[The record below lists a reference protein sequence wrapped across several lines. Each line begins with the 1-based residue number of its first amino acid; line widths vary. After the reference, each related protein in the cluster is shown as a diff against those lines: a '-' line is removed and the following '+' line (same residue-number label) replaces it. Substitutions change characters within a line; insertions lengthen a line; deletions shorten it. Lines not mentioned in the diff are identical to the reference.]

1 MSMALPVPNLD
12 DRRFQDLVDDAKR
25 LVQQRC
31 PEWTDHNVSDPGVTL
46 IETFAWMTDQV
57 LYRLNRVPERNYIK
71 FLELIGVRLF
81 PPTAA
86 RAAITFWLAGP
97 QPGTIHIRPGTQA
110 ATVRTE
116 ADEAIVFTTIGDV
129 PIVPCTLSRLA
140 SSLAGQKEVS
150 DHTDALEAR
159 TSFFCFG
166 KVPKPDDGLLVGLSE
181 SIPSCAVTLRFRCD
195 IEGVGVDPE
204 NPRRVWEAW
213 DGYAWSSC
221 EVDRDGTGGL
231 NRDGDVVLHIPKSHT
246 VSVINQQRAGWLRA
260 RVLKPEPD
268 QPTYSASPIIKGL
281 TAFTIGGT
289 AEAVNAELVEN
300 ELLGASE
307 GVPGQRFALKHRPV
321 VPGGAANVLEVGGV
335 DGEDIEGAKVRG
347 PIVLR
352 TRDRAVT
359 MEDYEHLAREA
370 APEVARV
377 RCVTAG
383 DGADAGGVRIL
394 VVPAAGSTDGRLRF
408 EQLVPA
414 EETLQRIAHRLE
426 DSRVIGTRVLV
437 EPPVYRGVTVVAKLR
452 PRASANPS
460 RLQAEALDALFHYFH
475 PVTGG
480 PDRNGW
486 PFGRPAHFQ
495 EDGFTQRFMS
505 AFDAAL
511 APIFATM
518 DNLPTYFDPWL
529 TPPDFLEWLGSWF
542 GLALDDSWSVERRRA
557 VLAAAFEFYRMRGT
571 VKGLKAQIETLTG
584 GTVEII
590 DTGGIA
596 TSTTAGEALP
606 GSPNFALMV
615 RVAVDDPAAINATRL
630 DALVAAAKPAHVT
643 HKVQLVKR
651 SKVPDAVEVTSA

>member
-1 MSMALPVPNLD
+1 MALPVPNLD

-97 QPGTIHIRPGTQA
+97 QPGVIHIRPGTQA
-110 ATVRTE
+110 ATLRTE
-116 ADEAIVFTTIGDV
+116 TDEAIVFTTIGDLA
-129 PIVPCTLSRLA
+129 IIPC
-140 SSLAGQKEVS
+140 SLARVASTLGGEKEVS
-150 DHTDALEAR
+150 DHTEALEAH
-159 TSFFCFG
+159 TSFYCFD
-166 KVPKPDDGLLVGLSE
+166 KVPKPDDVLLVGLSE
-181 SIPSCAVTLRFRCD
+181 AVPSCAVTLRFNCD

-204 NPRRVWEAW
+204 NPPLVWEAW
-213 DGYAWSSC
+213 DGYAWTPC

-246 VSVINQQRAGWLRA
+246 VSVIEQQRAGWLRA

-307 GVPGQRFALKHRPV
+307 GVPGQRLTLKHHPV
-321 VPGGAANVLEVGGV
+321 VPGGAANILEVSGIDGWQEWKQAQHFVDSKADDRHFVLDAVSGEVQLGPGVREPDGTFRNYGAVPAKGSRLRLRSYLIGGGRKGNVARNTITVLKSSIPYVSKVQNRRAAEGGV
-335 DGEDIEGAKVRG
+335 DGEDIESAKVRG

-377 RCVTAG
+377 HCVTAG

-394 VVPAAGSTDGRLRF
+394 VVPAAGSSDGRLRF
-408 EQLVPA
+408 EQLVPG
-414 EETLQRIAHRLE
+414 EDTLQRIARRLE

-460 RLQAEALDALFHYFH
+460 RLQGEALEALYQYFH
-475 PVTGG
+475 PISGG

-486 PFGRPAHFQ
+486 PFGRPVHVGEVYSVLQ
-495 EDGFTQRFMS
+495 
-505 AFDAAL
+505 
-511 APIFATM
+511 
-518 DNLPTYFDPWL
+518 
-529 TPPDFLEWLGSWF
+529 
-542 GLALDDSWSVERRRA
+542 GL
-557 VLAAAFEFYRMRGT
+557 RGT
-571 VKGLKAQIETLTG
+571 ELVEDARLFGADPVTGQRGQAVQRLVIE
-584 GTVEII
+584 
-590 DTGGIA
+590 
-596 TSTTAGEALP
+596 P
-606 GSPNFALMV
+606 H
-615 RVAVDDPAAINATRL
+615 
-630 DALVAAAKPAHVT
+630 ALVYSYEHQV
-643 HKVQLVKR
+643 LVEG
-651 SKVPDAVEVTSA
+651 A

>member
-1 MSMALPVPNLD
+1 MALPVPNLD

-97 QPGTIHIRPGTQA
+97 QPGTIQIRPGAQA
-110 ATVRTE
+110 ATLRTDT
-116 ADEAIVFTTIGDV
+116 DEAIVFTTVGDL
-129 PIVPCTLSRLA
+129 PIVSTSLARIA
-140 SSLAGQKEVS
+140 SSLAGEKEVR
-150 DHTDALEAR
+150 DHTEALEAK
-159 TSFFCFG
+159 TSFFCFD
-166 KVPKPDDGLLVGLSE
+166 KVPKADDVLLVGLADAV
-181 SIPSCAVTLRFRCD
+181 PSCAATLRFNCD

-204 NPRRVWEAW
+204 NPPLVWEAW
-213 DGYAWSSC
+213 DGYAWSAC

-246 VSVINQQRAGWLRA
+246 VSVIQQQRAGWLRA

-281 TAFTIGGT
+281 SAFTTGGT
-289 AEAVNAELVEN
+289 VEAVNAELVEN

-307 GVPGQRFALKHRPV
+307 GVPGQRFSLKHRPV
-321 VPGGAANVLEVGGV
+321 VPGGSAAVLEVSGIDGWQEWKQVQDFFDSKADDRHFVLDAVAGEVQLGPGVREPDGALRMYGAVPPKGSRLRLRSYLIGGGRNGNVARNTISVLKSSIPYVSRVQNRRAAEGGV
-335 DGEDIEGAKVRG
+335 DGEDIENAKVRG

-394 VVPAAGSTDGRLRF
+394 VVPAAGSNDGRLRF

-414 EETLQRIAHRLE
+414 EETLQRIGHRLDE
-426 DSRVIGTRVLV
+426 SRLIGTRVLV

-452 PRASANPS
+452 PRASANPA
-460 RLQAEALDALFHYFH
+460 RLQADALEALYHYFH
-475 PVTGG
+475 PISGG
-480 PDRNGW
+480 PDKNGW
-486 PFGRPAHFQ
+486 PFGRPVHVGEVYSVLQ
-495 EDGFTQRFMS
+495 
-505 AFDAAL
+505 
-511 APIFATM
+511 
-518 DNLPTYFDPWL
+518 
-529 TPPDFLEWLGSWF
+529 
-542 GLALDDSWSVERRRA
+542 GL
-557 VLAAAFEFYRMRGT
+557 RGT
-571 VKGLKAQIETLTG
+571 ELVEDARLFGADPVTGQRGQAVQRLVIE
-584 GTVEII
+584 
-590 DTGGIA
+590 
-596 TSTTAGEALP
+596 P
-606 GSPNFALMV
+606 H
-615 RVAVDDPAAINATRL
+615 
-630 DALVAAAKPAHVT
+630 ALVFSYEHQV
-643 HKVQLVKR
+643 LVEG
-651 SKVPDAVEVTSA
+651 A

>member
-1 MSMALPVPNLD
+1 MALPVPNLD

-57 LYRLNRVPERNYIK
+57 LYRLNRIPERNYIK

-116 ADEAIVFTTIGDV
+116 ADEAIAFTTIGDLA
-129 PIVPCTLSRLA
+129 IVPCTLSRLA
-140 SSLAGQKEVS
+140 SSLGGEKEVS
-150 DHTDALEAR
+150 DHTEALEAR
-159 TSFFCFG
+159 TSFFCFD
-166 KVPKPDDGLLVGLSE
+166 KVPKPDDVLLVGLSE
-181 SIPSCAVTLRFRCD
+181 AVPSCAVTLRFKCD
-195 IEGVGVDPE
+195 IEGMGVDPE
-204 NPRRVWEAW
+204 NPPLVWEAW
-213 DGYAWSSC
+213 DGYAWSAC
-221 EVDRDGTGGL
+221 DVDRDGTGGL
-231 NRDGDVVLHIPKSHT
+231 NRDGDVVLHVPKSHA
-246 VSVINQQRAGWLRA
+246 VSVIQQQRAGWLRA

-268 QPTYSASPIIKGL
+268 QPTYTASPIIKGL

-289 AEAVNAELVEN
+289 VEAVNAELVEN
-300 ELLGASE
+300 ELLGVSE
-307 GVPGQRFALKHRPV
+307 GVPGQRFALKHHPV
-321 VPGGAANVLEVGGV
+321 VPGGAANILEVSGVDGWQEWKQAQHFVDSSAEDRHFVLDAASGEVQLGPGVREPDGTFRNYGAVPPKGSRLRLRSYLIGGGQKGNVARNTITVLKSSIPYVSKVQNRRAAEGGV
-335 DGEDIEGAKVRG
+335 DGEDIEAAKVRG

-359 MEDYEHLAREA
+359 QEDYEHLAREA

-394 VVPAAGSTDGRLRF
+394 VVPAAGSHDGRLRF

-452 PRASANPS
+452 PRPNANPS
-460 RLQAEALDALFHYFH
+460 RLQGEALEALYHYFH
-475 PVTGG
+475 PIIGG

-486 PFGRPAHFQ
+486 PFGRPVHVGEVYSVLQ
-495 EDGFTQRFMS
+495 
-505 AFDAAL
+505 
-511 APIFATM
+511 
-518 DNLPTYFDPWL
+518 
-529 TPPDFLEWLGSWF
+529 
-542 GLALDDSWSVERRRA
+542 GL
-557 VLAAAFEFYRMRGT
+557 RGT
-571 VKGLKAQIETLTG
+571 ELVEDARLFGADPVTGQRGQAVQRLVIE
-584 GTVEII
+584 
-590 DTGGIA
+590 
-596 TSTTAGEALP
+596 P
-606 GSPNFALMV
+606 H
-615 RVAVDDPAAINATRL
+615 
-630 DALVAAAKPAHVT
+630 ALVYSYEHQV
-643 HKVQLVKR
+643 LVEG
-651 SKVPDAVEVTSA
+651 A

>member
-1 MSMALPVPNLD
+1 MSVALPVPNLD

-97 QPGTIHIRPGTQA
+97 QPGTIQIRPGTQV

-116 ADEAIVFTTIGDV
+116 TDEAIVFTTIGDL
-129 PIVPCTLSRLA
+129 PIVPCSLSHLA
-140 SSLAGQKEVS
+140 SSLAGEKEVS
-150 DHTDALEAR
+150 DHTDALQAKS
-159 TSFFCFG
+159 SFFCFD
-166 KVPKPDDGLLVGLSE
+166 KVPKPDDVLLVGLSE
-181 SIPSCAVTLRFRCD
+181 AVPACAVTLRFNCD

-204 NPRRVWEAW
+204 NPPLVWEAW
-213 DGYAWSSC
+213 DGYAWTPC
-221 EVDRDGTGGL
+221 DVDRDGTGGL
-231 NRDGDVVLHIPKSHT
+231 NRNGDVVLHIPKSHA
-246 VSVINQQRAGWLRA
+246 VSVIQQQRAGWLRA

-281 TAFTIGGT
+281 TAFSIGGT
-289 AEAVNAELVEN
+289 VEAVNAELVEN
-300 ELLGASE
+300 ELLGVSE
-307 GVPGQRFALKHRPV
+307 GVPGQRLTLKHRPV
-321 VPGGAANVLEVGGV
+321 VPGGAAAILEVSGIDGWQEWKQAQHFVDSTADDRHFVLDAVSGEVQLGPGVREPDGAFRNYGAVPPKGARLRLRSYLIGGGRKGNVARNTITVLKSAIPYVSRVQNRRAAEGGV

-394 VVPAAGSTDGRLRF
+394 VVPAAGSNDGRLRF
-408 EQLVPA
+408 EQLVPT
-414 EETLQRIAHRLE
+414 EETLQRIAHRLDE
-426 DSRVIGTRVLV
+426 SRVIGTRILV

-452 PRASANPS
+452 PRSNANPA
-460 RLQAEALDALFHYFH
+460 RLQADALEALYHYFH
-475 PVTGG
+475 AISGG
-480 PDRNGW
+480 PDGNGW
-486 PFGRPAHFQ
+486 PFGRPVHVGEVYSVLQ
-495 EDGFTQRFMS
+495 
-505 AFDAAL
+505 
-511 APIFATM
+511 
-518 DNLPTYFDPWL
+518 
-529 TPPDFLEWLGSWF
+529 
-542 GLALDDSWSVERRRA
+542 GL
-557 VLAAAFEFYRMRGT
+557 RGT
-571 VKGLKAQIETLTG
+571 ELVEDARLFGADPVTGQRGQAVQRLVIE
-584 GTVEII
+584 
-590 DTGGIA
+590 
-596 TSTTAGEALP
+596 P
-606 GSPNFALMV
+606 H
-615 RVAVDDPAAINATRL
+615 
-630 DALVAAAKPAHVT
+630 ALVFSYEHQV
-643 HKVQLVKR
+643 LVEG
-651 SKVPDAVEVTSA
+651 A

>member
-1 MSMALPVPNLD
+1 MALPVPNLD

-57 LYRLNRVPERNYIK
+57 LYRLNRIPERNYIK

-116 ADEAIVFTTIGDV
+116 ADEAIVFTTVGDL

-140 SSLAGQKEVS
+140 SSLAGEKEVS
-150 DHTDALEAR
+150 DHTEALEAR
-159 TSFFCFG
+159 TSFFCFD
-166 KVPKPDDGLLVGLSE
+166 KVPKPDDVLLVGLSE
-181 SIPSCAVTLRFRCD
+181 AIPSCAVTLRFRCD

-204 NPRRVWEAW
+204 NPPLVWEAW
-213 DGYAWSSC
+213 DGYAWSPC

-231 NRDGDVVLHIPKSHT
+231 NRDGDVVLHVPKSHT
-246 VSVINQQRAGWLRA
+246 VSVIQQQRAGWLRA

-300 ELLGASE
+300 ELLGVSE
-307 GVPGQRFALKHRPV
+307 GVPGQRFPLKHRPV
-321 VPGGAANVLEVGGV
+321 VPGGAANILEVSGIEGWQEWKQAQHFVDSTADDRHFVLDAVSGEVQLGPGVREPDGAFRNYGAVPSKGSRVRLRSYLIGGGQKGNVARNTITVLKSSIPYVSRVQNRRAAEGGV
-335 DGEDIEGAKVRG
+335 DGEDIEAAKVRG

-394 VVPAAGSTDGRLRF
+394 VVPAAGSNDGRLRF

-414 EETLQRIAHRLE
+414 EDTLQRIARRLE

-475 PVTGG
+475 PIIGG
-480 PDRNGW
+480 PDRTGW
-486 PFGRPAHFQ
+486 PFGRPVHVGEVYSVLQ
-495 EDGFTQRFMS
+495 
-505 AFDAAL
+505 
-511 APIFATM
+511 
-518 DNLPTYFDPWL
+518 
-529 TPPDFLEWLGSWF
+529 
-542 GLALDDSWSVERRRA
+542 GL
-557 VLAAAFEFYRMRGT
+557 RGT
-571 VKGLKAQIETLTG
+571 ELVEDARLFGADPVTGQRGQAVQRLVIE
-584 GTVEII
+584 
-590 DTGGIA
+590 
-596 TSTTAGEALP
+596 P
-606 GSPNFALMV
+606 H
-615 RVAVDDPAAINATRL
+615 
-630 DALVAAAKPAHVT
+630 ALVYSYEHQV
-643 HKVQLVKR
+643 LV
-651 SKVPDAVEVTSA
+651 EGT

>member
-1 MSMALPVPNLD
+1 MALPVPNLD

-97 QPGTIHIRPGTQA
+97 QPGTIHIRPGTQV

-116 ADEAIVFTTIGDV
+116 TDEAIVFTTIGDL
-129 PIVPCTLSRLA
+129 PIVPSSLSRLA
-140 SSLAGQKEVS
+140 SSLAGEKEVS
-150 DHTDALEAR
+150 DHTEALQAR
-159 TSFFCFG
+159 TSFFCFD
-166 KVPKPDDGLLVGLSE
+166 KVPKPDDVLLVGLSE
-181 SIPSCAVTLRFRCD
+181 AVPACAVTLRFNCD

-204 NPRRVWEAW
+204 NPPLLWEAW
-213 DGYAWSSC
+213 DGYAWSPC

-231 NRDGDVVLHIPKSHT
+231 NRDGDVVLHIPKSHA
-246 VSVINQQRAGWLRA
+246 VSVIQQQRAGWLRA

-281 TAFTIGGT
+281 TAFTTGGT
-289 AEAVNAELVEN
+289 TEAVNAELVEN

-307 GVPGQRFALKHRPV
+307 GVPGQRYSLKHRPV
-321 VPGGAANVLEVGGV
+321 VPGGAAAVLEVSGIDGWQEWKQAQHFVDSTAGDRHFVLDAVSGEVQLGPGVREPDGAFRNYGAVPPKGSRLRLRSYLIGGGSKGNVARNTITVLKSSIPYLSRVQNRRAAEGGV

-383 DGADAGGVRIL
+383 EGADAGGVRIL
-394 VVPAAGSTDGRLRF
+394 VVPAAGSDDGRLRF
-408 EQLVPA
+408 EQLVPS
-414 EETLQRIAHRLE
+414 EETLQRIAHRLDE
-426 DSRVIGTRVLV
+426 SRVIGTRVLV

-452 PRASANPS
+452 PRTSANPS
-460 RLQAEALDALFHYFH
+460 RLQADALEALFQYFH
-475 PVTGG
+475 PITGG
-480 PDRNGW
+480 PDHNGW
-486 PFGRPAHFQ
+486 PFGRPVHVGEVYSVLQ
-495 EDGFTQRFMS
+495 
-505 AFDAAL
+505 
-511 APIFATM
+511 
-518 DNLPTYFDPWL
+518 
-529 TPPDFLEWLGSWF
+529 
-542 GLALDDSWSVERRRA
+542 GL
-557 VLAAAFEFYRMRGT
+557 RGT
-571 VKGLKAQIETLTG
+571 ELVEDARLFGADPVTGQRGQAVQRLVIE
-584 GTVEII
+584 
-590 DTGGIA
+590 
-596 TSTTAGEALP
+596 
-606 GSPNFALMV
+606 PN
-615 RVAVDDPAAINATRL
+615 
-630 DALVAAAKPAHVT
+630 ALVYSYEHQV
-643 HKVQLVKR
+643 LVEG
-651 SKVPDAVEVTSA
+651 A

>member
-1 MSMALPVPNLD
+1 MALPVPNLD

-97 QPGTIHIRPGTQA
+97 QASTIHIRPGTQA
-110 ATVRTE
+110 ATLRTE
-116 ADEAIVFTTIGDV
+116 TDEAIVFTTIGDL
-129 PIVPCTLSRLA
+129 PIVPSSLSRLA
-140 SSLAGQKEVS
+140 SQLAGEKEVS
-150 DHTDALEAR
+150 DHTEALEAK
-159 TSFFCFG
+159 TSFFCFD
-166 KVPKPDDGLLVGLSE
+166 KVPKPEDVLLVGLSE
-181 SIPSCAVTLRFRCD
+181 AVPSCTVTLRFNCD

-204 NPRRVWEAW
+204 NPPLVWEAW
-213 DGYAWSSC
+213 DGYAWSAV

-246 VSVINQQRAGWLRA
+246 VSVIQQQRAGWLRA

-307 GVPGQRFALKHRPV
+307 GVPGQRFSLKHRPV
-321 VPGGAANVLEVGGV
+321 VPGGAANILEVSGIDGWQEWKQAQHFVDSTVEDRHFVLDAVGGEVQLGPGVREPDGVFRNYGAVPPKGSRLRLRSYLIGGGRKGNVARNTITVLKSSIPYVSKVQNRRAAEGGV
-335 DGEDIEGAKVRG
+335 DGEDIESAKVRG

-359 MEDYEHLAREA
+359 MEDYEHLARES

-383 DGADAGGVRIL
+383 DGPLR
-394 VVPAAGSTDGRLRF
+394 AARAR
-408 EQLVPA
+408 
-414 EETLQRIAHRLE
+414 
-426 DSRVIGTRVLV
+426 
-437 EPPVYRGVTVVAKLR
+437 RG
-452 PRASANPS
+452 
-460 RLQAEALDALFHYFH
+460 
-475 PVTGG
+475 
-480 PDRNGW
+480 
-486 PFGRPAHFQ
+486 
-495 EDGFTQRFMS
+495 
-505 AFDAAL
+505 DAA
-511 APIFATM
+511 THR
-518 DNLPTYFDPWL
+518 
-529 TPPDFLEWLGSWF
+529 PP
-542 GLALDDSWSVERRRA
+542 
-557 VLAAAFEFYRMRGT
+557 
-571 VKGLKAQIETLTG
+571 
-584 GTVEII
+584 
-590 DTGGIA
+590 
-596 TSTTAGEALP
+596 P
-606 GSPNFALMV
+606 
-615 RVAVDDPAAINATRL
+615 
-630 DALVAAAKPAHVT
+630 
-643 HKVQLVKR
+643 
-651 SKVPDAVEVTSA
+651 